1 MAKKITIAIQKG
13 GVGKTATVKN
23 LAASLALHD
32 KKVLVLDLDP
42 QANATTGLGVDP
54 YEDGRRTL
62 VDLFT
67 STTIPVKD
75 AIVEVTFGRDD
86 MASIHILPSHREFS
100 DVIRSMNARQTGMVK
115 SLLSEIEH
123 DYDFVVIDTPPT
135 SSLATVNSL
144 IASDLVLVPVTPE
157 VDALNGV
164 VEILRAV
171 DEVRTGL
178 NPDLRVA
185 GILPTM
191 VRKGTSLSAFAL
203 DQLRT
208 NYPTLLIEDYIP
220 LTVGIGDSVLY
231 RMPFVI
237 RDSEHEATQN
247 YMKLARRF
255 I

>member
-42 QANATTGLGVDP
+42 QANATTGLGIDP
-54 YEDGRRTL
+54 YEDGCLTL
-62 VDLFT
+62 VDVFT
-67 STTIPVKD
+67 SKTLPAKD
-75 AIVEVTFGRDD
+75 AIVEVTFDRDD
-86 MASIHILPSHREFS
+86 MTPIHILPSHRELS
-100 DVIRSMNARQTGMVK
+100 DVIRSMTPRQTGMVK

-135 SSLATVNSL
+135 ASLATVNSL
-144 IASDLVLVPVTPE
+144 IASDLVLIPVTPE

-171 DEVRTGL
+171 DEVRIGL
-178 NPDLRVA
+178 NPDLSVA

-191 VRKGTSLSAFAL
+191 VRKGTSLSVFAL

-237 RDSEHEATQN
+237 KNPEHEAAQN
-247 YMKLARRF
+247 YLKLARRF